1 MIVPVPSTLPRWGR
15 SSLALALSGLL
26 YASCTGSEDTEP
38 YVPAVSGA
46 TQPEAGGDMIGEEEA
61 CDRLKSAA
69 EDAYER
75 LGCPEPDFEE
85 CPAFVRPAGGSGC
98 YEYSEG
104 SIEACEDIY
113 ENADS
118 CRNLSPCLATAVP
131 NAELPTCE
139 QLVVPGAGGAGGE
152 GGGGGSGG
160 GGGAELAG
168 AGGVAGPT
176 PQGGSPNGGVPAGGN
191 AAGGAVNGGA
201 EN

>member
-1 MIVPVPSTLPRWGR
+1 MIVRVPSSLSRWGR

-46 TQPEAGGDMIGEEEA
+46 TQPEADGDLIGEEEA

-69 EDAYER
+69 EDAYDR
-75 LGCPEPDFEE
+75 LGCPEPSFEG

-98 YEYSEG
+98 YEYSAG
-104 SIEACEDIY
+104 GVEACEEAY
-113 ENADS
+113 GAADS
-118 CRNLSPCLATAVP
+118 CRSLSPCLATAVP

-139 QLVVPGAGGAGGE
+139 GLVVPGAGGAGGA
-152 GGGGGSGG
+152 GAGAG

-168 AGGVAGPT
+168 AGGMAGAT
-176 PQGGSPNGGVPAGGN
+176 AQGGNPSGGVPAGGN
-191 AAGGAVNGGA
+191 AAGGGDSGGA
-201 EN
+201 PN